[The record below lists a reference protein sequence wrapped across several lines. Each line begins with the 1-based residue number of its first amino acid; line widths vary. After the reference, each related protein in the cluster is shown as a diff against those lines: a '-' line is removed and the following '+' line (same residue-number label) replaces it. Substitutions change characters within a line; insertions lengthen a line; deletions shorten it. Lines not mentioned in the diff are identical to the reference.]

1 MLRQNCFQHPRFSSR
16 VLYTPLKQVKP
27 NSSELPPEVRAALR
41 VYRAALP
48 LVSAVLL
55 PGYLARMVRRGNYK
69 EGFWQRLGHFS
80 EDAAARLRSHRWTWI
95 RSISV
100 GETLVA
106 LKLARALHAV
116 DSNLRIALSVTTSTG
131 YALAR
136 EAASEWLFPMYNPLD
151 NRSAIERVLSALRPE
166 RLILIEGEIWPNL
179 ASACRERSIPL
190 LLANARLSA
199 RSAAGFAKWR
209 KWTAPFFGLLDWV
222 GLPEAV
228 DRERWITAGASSES
242 LEITGS
248 IKFDQDTAAT
258 TEPNRALEALLLATG
273 MPAGT
278 PLLVA
283 GSTHDGEETLLAELL
298 LKWRKAHPTLRLL
311 LAPRH
316 VERVPALVRELKPL
330 GLRLLRRT
338 ELPVQA
344 DWDILLLDTTGEL
357 KDWYSLATL
366 AVVGKSLTAHG
377 GQNPVEPAL
386 AGKAV
391 VFGPHMENFESVV
404 RLLLQADG
412 AVQVDSPA
420 NLEAHISML
429 LSAPERRA
437 ALGQNAIRSL
447 SGHQGATRRTAAAI
461 LKCESF
467 AAKSTPA
474 Q

>member
-1 MLRQNCFQHPRFSSR
+1 
-16 VLYTPLKQVKP
+16 VKSD
-27 NSSELPPEVRAALR
+27 SSELPPKVRAALR

-48 LVSAVLL
+48 LVTAVLL

-69 EGFWQRLGHFS
+69 EGFWQRLGHFNA
-80 EDAAARLRSHRWTWI
+80 DDHARLRSHRWTWI

-106 LKLARALHAV
+106 LKLARALHAA

-151 NRSAIERVLSALRPE
+151 NRSAVGRVLNALRPE
-166 RLILIEGEIWPNL
+166 RLVLIEGEIWPNL
-179 ASACRERSIPL
+179 ASACHERSIPL

-222 GLPEAV
+222 GLPEAA
-228 DRERWITAGASSES
+228 DRERWITVGASPDC
-242 LEITGS
+242 LEVTGS
-248 IKFDQDTAAT
+248 IKFDQEAAAT
-258 TEPNRALEALLLATG
+258 TAPNPSLVELLLSTG

-283 GSTHDGEETLLAELL
+283 GSTHDGEEAMLAERLV
-298 LKWRKAHPTLRLL
+298 KWRTSHPSLRLL

-316 VERVPALVRELKPL
+316 VERVPSLLRELKPL
-330 GLRLLRRT
+330 GLQILRRT

-344 DWDILLLDTTGEL
+344 AWDILLLDTTGEL

-366 AVVGKSLTAHG
+366 AFVGKSLTAHG
-377 GQNPVEPAL
+377 GQNPVEPAF

-404 RLLLQADG
+404 RLLLQAEG
-412 AVQVDSPA
+412 AIQINSPADLEAQVDQLLRTPA
-420 NLEAHISML
+420 
-429 LSAPERRA
+429 RRA
-437 ALGQNAIRSL
+437 ALGQNAIRAL
-447 SGHQGATRRTAAAI
+447 SAHQGATRRTVAAI
-461 LKCESF
+461 LKCEKF
-467 AAKSTPA
+467 R
-474 Q
+474 

>member
-1 MLRQNCFQHPRFSSR
+1 M
-16 VLYTPLKQVKP
+16 KP
-27 NSSELPPEVRAALR
+27 DSSELPPEVRAALR

-48 LVSAVLL
+48 LVTAVLL

-80 EDAAARLRSHRWTWI
+80 KDAAARLRPHRWTWI

-106 LKLARALHAV
+106 LKLARALHAA
-116 DSNLRIALSVTTSTG
+116 DSNLRIVLSVTTSTG

-179 ASACRERSIPL
+179 ASACRERCIPL

-222 GLPEAV
+222 GLPEAP
-228 DRERWITAGASSES
+228 DRERWIAVGASPES
-242 LEITGS
+242 LEVTGS
-248 IKFDQDTAAT
+248 IKFDQESAASTA
-258 TEPNRALEALLLATG
+258 PNRSLEELLLATG
-273 MPAGT
+273 MPGGT

-283 GSTHDGEETLLAELL
+283 GSTHDGEEVILAGLLAR
-298 LKWRKAHPTLRLL
+298 WRIAHPSLRLI

-316 VERVPALVRELKPL
+316 VERVPALLRELKPL
-330 GLRLLRRT
+330 GLRILRRT

-344 DWDILLLDTTGEL
+344 EWDILLLDTTGEL
-357 KDWYSLATL
+357 KDWYSLASL
-366 AVVGKSLTAHG
+366 AFVGKSLTSHG

-412 AVQVDSPA
+412 AVQVDGPA
-420 NLEAHISML
+420 ELETQIAAL
-429 LSAPERRA
+429 LGAPERRQ

-447 SGHQGATRRTAAAI
+447 SAHQGATQRTVAAI

-467 AAKSTPA
+467 ATKST
-474 Q
+474 QKQ

>member
-1 MLRQNCFQHPRFSSR
+1 
-16 VLYTPLKQVKP
+16 VKP
-27 NSSELPPEVRAALR
+27 DSSELPPEVRAALR

-48 LVSAVLL
+48 LVTAVLL

-80 EDAAARLRSHRWTWI
+80 GDATARLRAHRWTWI

-106 LKLARALHAV
+106 LKLARALHAS

-131 YALAR
+131 YALAK
-136 EAASEWLFPMYNPLD
+136 EAASDWLFPMYNPLD
-151 NRSAIERVLSALRPE
+151 NRSAVGRVLSALRPE

-179 ASACRERSIPL
+179 ASACREGSIPL
-190 LLANARLSA
+190 LLANARLSP

-222 GLPEAV
+222 GIPEEA
-228 DRERWITAGASSES
+228 DRERWISVGAPPES
-242 LEITGS
+242 VQVTGS
-248 IKFDQDTAAT
+248 IKYDQDNAAT
-258 TEPNRALEALLLATG
+258 TAPNRALESLILATG

-283 GSTHDGEETLLAELL
+283 GSTHDGEELILAELL
-298 LKWRKAHPTLRLL
+298 AKWRKAHPSLRLL

-316 VERVPALVRELKPL
+316 VERIPALLRELAPL
-330 GLRLLRRT
+330 GLQILRRT

-344 DWDILLLDTTGEL
+344 DWDILVLDTTGEL
-357 KDWYSLATL
+357 RDWYSLATL
-366 AVVGKSLTAHG
+366 AFVGKSLTAHG

-386 AGKAV
+386 AGKPV
-391 VFGPHMENFESVV
+391 VFGPHMENFDSVV
-404 RLLLQADG
+404 RLLLQAEG
-412 AVQVDSPA
+412 AVQVDGPA
-420 NLEAHISML
+420 ALEAQVTAL
-429 LSAPERRA
+429 LGAPEQRE

-447 SGHQGATRRTAAAI
+447 SAHQGATRRTVAAI
-461 LKCESF
+461 LNSDNY
-467 AAKSTPA
+467 ADGA
-474 Q
+474 QRRH